1 MRVVAGL
8 TQKELSDVSGVPRVT
23 IARAESGR
31 RICLTNYLKLAKYFK
46 CRVEDLIESEP
57 DREESA

>member
-46 CRVEDLIESEP
+46 CRVKDLIEKQP
-57 DREESA
+57 DQEESA

>member
-46 CRVEDLIESEP
+46 CRVEDLIEKQP
-57 DREESA
+57 DQEESA